1 MNRNHDPVSTE
12 NMFHDILDVSCFY
25 EFPVIHNTDAVAHL
39 CQLRQNMGTDHN
51 GFSHAA
57 QILQKFFHLHTRTR
71 VQTGIRFIQHQ
82 KGRIVDECPC
92 HTQPLLHSAGKRIH
106 INLFFV

>member
-1 MNRNHDPVSTE
+1 
-12 NMFHDILDVSCFY
+12 
-25 EFPVIHNTDAVAHL
+25 
-39 CQLRQNMGTDHN
+39 MGTDHN

-106 INLFFV
+106 INLFFVGQIDQLEQIIGYRGDLPGSHTVHGTVKIHIFADF